1 MHCSVYNTYI
11 HCVHIRTTCVNRM
24 IYNKNSE
31 ISCKRLPYKGHE
43 HTEKDFRFFY
53 GESVN
58 LLAQPHAA
66 AAICCYPL
74 GKTQTVK

>member
-1 MHCSVYNTYI
+1 
-11 HCVHIRTTCVNRM
+11 M

-31 ISCKRLPYKGHE
+31 ISCKRLLYKGHE

-74 GKTQTVK
+74 GKTQTNEVMLLVIMVGSCDTLQTLSKSR